1 MHKMIKERDEFM
13 ETKENVLEM
22 RMKKSMV
29 KADCTAA
36 YEYVTSNEKGLL
48 SCRLEEEGE
57 DLLFSFNT
65 EDKHSLSE
73 LGAEE
78 LEYKYRFLEN
88 FISVQDIWQN
98 YVLPMEEENI
108 YFDNNFMPYFA
119 LRDIKTSDDDSELSF
134 FEEYQYLAA
143 GILNKKYSYTQVKES
158 GLEILRKDK
167 EASFVMECESL
178 EELYTIIKGR
188 ADKLHESNRE
198 QKMRI
203 DKKKFQIGGRIIA
216 GVIGILMLLLIVT
229 GYQTLVVLPRS
240 RAVIKASRAYT
251 VENYVECIDYLKNIE
266 PKQMDTYT
274 KYILA
279 VSYARSEA
287 LEKEELGNVLDK
299 LSIYSNEIELEY
311 WIAIGRSDFE
321 RAENVSKALSD
332 DKLLI
337 YAYMKEL
344 NYLEGNVTMDG
355 EEKQNRMNELSN
367 AITEIGKK
375 YTEEDS

>member
-29 KADCTAA
+29 KADCTVA
-36 YEYVTSNEKGLL
+36 YEYLTNNEKGLL
-48 SCRLEEEGE
+48 SCKLEEEGE

-65 EDKHSLSE
+65 EDKYPLSE

-88 FISVQDIWQN
+88 FMSVQDIWQN
-98 YVLPMEEENI
+98 YVFLMEEGNI

-119 LRDIKTSDDDSELSF
+119 FRDVKTSDDDSELSF

-178 EELYTIIKGR
+178 EELYTIIKER

-198 QKMRI
+198 QKIRI
-203 DKKKFQIGGRIIA
+203 DKKKFQIGRRIIA
-216 GVIGILMLLLIVT
+216 GVIGILILLLIIT
-229 GYQTLVVLPRS
+229 SYQTLVVLPRN

-251 VENYVECIDYLKNIE
+251 VENYVECIDYLKKIE

>member
-22 RMKKSMV
+22 RMKKSMM
-29 KADCTAA
+29 KADCMAA

-48 SCRLEEEGE
+48 SCKLEEEGE
-57 DLLFSFNT
+57 DLLFYFNT
-65 EDKHSLSE
+65 MDKYPLSE

-88 FISVQDIWQN
+88 FITMQDIWQN
-98 YVLPMEEENI
+98 YVLPMEEKNI

-119 LRDIKTSDDDSELSF
+119 FRDIKTSDDDSELSF

-167 EASFVMECESL
+167 EASFVMECENL
-178 EELYTIIKGR
+178 EELYSIIKER
-188 ADKLHESNRE
+188 ADRLHESNRE
-198 QKMRI
+198 QKMLI
-203 DKKKFQIGGRIIA
+203 DRKKFKIGRRIVA
-216 GVIGILMLLLIVT
+216 GIIGILVLLLIVT
-229 GYQTLVVLPRS
+229 SYQTIVILPRN

-251 VENYVECIDYLKNIE
+251 VENYVECIDYLKRIE

-321 RAENVSKALSD
+321 RAENVAKALSD